1 LPLVTAT
8 QGEGRHTPRG
18 AAGPRPAA
26 RRDESYACPAATAAP
41 ADIGGVCGD
50 RVCSLVEHA
59 RVAGGGE
66 SQARAVGEPVV
77 VAAVVEDCDQVGGV
91 LTARQR
97 VSPLSGQAWLVFWWP
112 QTHSFPFLRT
122 CVRMTSD
129 GSAIVRL
136 KRALANERC
145 TATQIR
151 ALDSGRTESCG
162 RTENVVELDR
172 EGDMQ
177 PEPHW
182 SRAD

>member
-1 LPLVTAT
+1 LLST
-8 QGEGRHTPRG
+8 RG
-18 AAGPRPAA
+18 L
-26 RRDESYACPAATAAP
+26 
-41 ADIGGVCGD
+41 
-50 RVCSLVEHA
+50 RV
-59 RVAGGGE
+59 GGE

-97 VSPLSGQAWLVFWWP
+97 VSPLSGEAWLVCWWP

-129 GSAIVRL
+129 GSAIRL

-151 ALDSGRTESCG
+151 ALVAELPGPVGLEDALAILLAL
-162 RTENVVELDR
+162 LDR
-172 EGDMQ
+172 E
-177 PEPHW
+177 PETF
-182 SRAD
+182 SRAAAR